1 MNKKRILLI
10 ATGGTIACKKSENG
24 LTPEMDG
31 KELLQYV
38 KEVEQYSI
46 VDTITLFFVDSTN
59 INDYHWLKMAKTIEE
74 NYTKYDGF
82 LICHGT
88 DTMAYTACALS
99 YLIQNNKKP
108 IVITGSQKPI
118 NDIDTDGRRNLS
130 NSILFACDERAY
142 GVNIVFDGKVIAGTR
157 AKKEYSK
164 SFNAFSSINYP
175 FIAVIQDNRIVFFID
190 DKYKLTLPLKFFHR
204 LNNRVFLLKLIP
216 GCDGNILSK
225 ILEDYDAVIVESF
238 GVGGFPDKDN
248 HSFYQ
253 AVKKA
258 IEMGK
263 VIVMATQVTHEGSDM
278 EIYQVGKIIKEDF
291 NLIEAF
297 DMTLEATLTKTMWA
311 LANSQDIYQFRELFY
326 SSINHDML
334 FQK

>member
-59 INDYHWLKMAKTIEE
+59 INDYHWLKMAKTIED

-82 LICHGT
+82 VICHGT

-190 DKYKLTLPLKFFHR
+190 DKYKLC
-204 LNNRVFLLKLIP
+204 LLYTSP
-216 GCDGNILSK
+216 SPRDRG
-225 ILEDYDAVIVESF
+225 
-238 GVGGFPDKDN
+238 
-248 HSFYQ
+248 
-253 AVKKA
+253 
-258 IEMGK
+258 
-263 VIVMATQVTHEGSDM
+263 
-278 EIYQVGKIIKEDF
+278 
-291 NLIEAF
+291 
-297 DMTLEATLTKTMWA
+297 
-311 LANSQDIYQFRELFY
+311 
-326 SSINHDML
+326 
-334 FQK
+334 